1 MQVFPEEMRGDI
13 ALHIN
18 REMLSLSIFKAAS
31 IGCQKSIAQL
41 IWTRF
46 ATPGEFL
53 VHRGDAI
60 RNLYFVCSGSLEILD
75 EDGSVVA
82 LLGEFRAFWPFISS
96 NSLSSRLECLP
107 INCVLDATYNL
118 KLASLHLFFFGF
130 NVPLYLTIRLRG
142 QGVRNSN

>member
-13 ALHIN
+13 AMHIN
-18 REMLSLSIFKAAS
+18 REMLSLPIFKTAS

-41 IWTRF
+41 IGTRF

-60 RNLYFVCSGSLEILD
+60 RNLYYVCSGSLEILD

-82 LLGEFRAFWPFISS
+82 LLGTFI
-96 NSLSSRLECLP
+96 
-107 INCVLDATYNL
+107 I
-118 KLASLHLFFFGF
+118 
-130 NVPLYLTIRLRG
+130 
-142 QGVRNSN
+142 

>member
-1 MQVFPEEMRGDI
+1 MQAFPEEMRGDI

-18 REMLSLSIFKAAS
+18 REMLSLPIFKLAS

-41 IWTRF
+41 IGTRF

-75 EDGSVVA
+75 ADGSVVA
-82 LLGEFRAFWPFISS
+82 LLGELYIYLIMF
-96 NSLSSRLECLP
+96 LYKLP
-107 INCVLDATYNL
+107 IVYITENYQIKMSCKVDQCM
-118 KLASLHLFFFGF
+118 LFC
-130 NVPLYLTIRLRG
+130 RG
-142 QGVRNSN
+142 Q